1 MKLMVR
7 EMNKFTLSIDRV
19 VWCLVVF
26 LFSGIIVFELQ
37 LWNVLP
43 YYGTLLLISTFYA
56 IENKGKIKI
65 WLSPYHVFMSLFI
78 LYTHITVIWAINKP
92 DTFAMGRGLIL
103 NLLFSSILYFYY
115 VKQNDIFQLLS
126 AIKWAGYI
134 IALYTIFFYGLNRLI
149 MLSSSSVVRMENDY
163 ANVNGIA
170 MLIAYSC
177 IVEFF
182 DFIYLKKRTLSVVML
197 IPSILVIAASQ
208 SRKAYLTIVVGIIAI
223 YFFRGIDEKNFLKSM
238 AKIIVG
244 TISVVIILL
253 IILRLPIFSGVNERL
268 YSLVDSFVGNRSA
281 GSYIPVRERLIS
293 LGISVWKTHPIL
305 GIGMA
310 NAHIVAASKLNFDAY
325 LHCNYVELLCG
336 GGLIGFLLYYSM
348 HIYLMYSLWRYRNIE
363 RKFIVIGTVLLF
375 VTLLTDYGQVSY
387 YTKPECFYF
396 AIQFINIEQLKRK
409 AQLS

>member
-1 MKLMVR
+1 
-7 EMNKFTLSIDRV
+7 
-19 VWCLVVF
+19 
-26 LFSGIIVFELQ
+26 
-37 LWNVLP
+37 
-43 YYGTLLLISTFYA
+43 
-56 IENKGKIKI
+56 
-65 WLSPYHVFMSLFI
+65 
-78 LYTHITVIWAINKP
+78 
-92 DTFAMGRGLIL
+92 
-103 NLLFSSILYFYY
+103 
-115 VKQNDIFQLLS
+115 
-126 AIKWAGYI
+126 
-134 IALYTIFFYGLNRLI
+134 
-149 MLSSSSVVRMENDY
+149 
-163 ANVNGIA
+163 
-170 MLIAYSC
+170 
-177 IVEFF
+177 
-182 DFIYLKKRTLSVVML
+182 
-197 IPSILVIAASQ
+197 
-208 SRKAYLTIVVGIIAI
+208 
-223 YFFRGIDEKNFLKSM
+223 M

-387 YTKPECFYF
+387 YTKPDCFYF
-396 AIQFINIEQLKRK
+396 AIQFINIEQLKKK